1 MLKIGNIEKIEIEK
15 IVFGGESLGYIDG
28 FAVFVP
34 MGVPG
39 DILEIEIISLK
50 KTYGRGLIK
59 KIIKASL
66 NRIENHTL
74 ITFEDFNGCDFGML
88 KYDGQLLYKKEMT
101 REVIERIGGTKD
113 YNLHD
118 TLGAE
123 NIYNYR
129 NKIIEPFSKQNGK
142 VITGFFKKKSH
153 DIFVAKENWLQSREM
168 SQILEYLLKVMN
180 DEKISV
186 YNEKEHKG
194 ILRHVMLRINSK
206 KELMLVLVVNSK
218 LNDKLKDILNKVN
231 EKFENIKSVY
241 ISINTKRTNVALGKE
256 NIHLFGDKFIK
267 EELFDIEFNIS
278 PTSFFQINIEQV
290 QKLYNIAIS
299 YFSNIENKYI
309 VDAYSG
315 TGTIGMLLSKFAK
328 KVYAIEM
335 VESAT
340 KDAMKTAKD
349 NNIKNIEFINGKVE
363 EELEKLISNKNIIDS
378 IIFDPPRKGIESKI
392 LEEVAQQ
399 KIKEIIYISCNPST
413 FARDIKILNDYGY
426 KLVEVQPVDM
436 FPQTNHIELVGK
448 IILLEEK

>member
-168 SQILEYLLKVMN
+168 SQILEYLLKVIN

-309 VDAYSG
+309 VDADSG

-340 KDAMKTAKD
+340 KDAMRTAKD
-349 NNIKNIEFINGKVE
+349 NNIKNIQFINGKVE

-378 IIFDPPRKGIESKI
+378 IIFDPQE
-392 LEEVAQQ
+392 
-399 KIKEIIYISCNPST
+399 KE
-413 FARDIKILNDYGY
+413 
-426 KLVEVQPVDM
+426 
-436 FPQTNHIELVGK
+436 
-448 IILLEEK
+448 

>member
-1 MLKIGNIEKIEIEK
+1 
-15 IVFGGESLGYIDG
+15 
-28 FAVFVP
+28 
-34 MGVPG
+34 
-39 DILEIEIISLK
+39 
-50 KTYGRGLIK
+50 
-59 KIIKASL
+59 
-66 NRIENHTL
+66 
-74 ITFEDFNGCDFGML
+74 
-88 KYDGQLLYKKEMT
+88 MT

-118 TLGAE
+118 ALGAE

-168 SQILEYLLKVMN
+168 NEILEYLLKVVN
-180 DEKISV
+180 NEKISV

-218 LNDKLKDILNKVN
+218 LNDKLKDILNKVS
-231 EKFENIKSVY
+231 EKFQNIKSVY

-256 NIHLFGDKFIK
+256 NIHLFGNKFIK

-278 PTSFFQINIEQV
+278 PNSFFQINIEQV

-340 KDAMKTAKD
+340 KDAIRTAKD
-349 NNIKNIEFINGKVE
+349 NNIKNIQFINGKVE
-363 EELEKLISNKNIIDS
+363 EELEKLILNKNIIDS

-413 FARDIKILNDYGY
+413 FARDIKILKDYGY